1 MEAIGKPSH
10 AEMPHRAAIAVL
22 ATLAGTLLVVSASA
36 KDININRTVKSGVE
50 TRIAFSGAWD
60 SHCKARPTTVTI
72 SRQPSNG
79 KAFVTPGVQTLP
91 QSTPGSG
98 ATNCAGAKVD
108 SHQIMY
114 RSNDGFH
121 GTDVVGYHNGDVGID
136 ATVTIKVE

>member
-1 MEAIGKPSH
+1 MEAIGKSSCTN
-10 AEMPHRAAIAVL
+10 MPHRAVIAML
-22 ATLAGTLLVVSASA
+22 ATLVGTLLVAPASA
-36 KDININRTVKSGVE
+36 KDIKLNRTVKSGVE

-60 SHCKARPTTVTI
+60 GHCEARPTTVTI

-79 KAFVTPGVQTLP
+79 KAFITPGVQTLP
-91 QSTPGSG
+91 PSTPGSG
-98 ATNCAGAKVD
+98 ATSCAGAKID
-108 SHQIMY
+108 SNQIMY